1 MSILED
7 FVRVAP
13 LIMGIVPAKVG
24 MVICDRNK
32 WLYLNPIQELAGK
45 DKVGGSIANGTGVYL
60 AMEKKECILKEVP
73 KEVLG
78 IPYIVK
84 SIPIFD
90 VQGIVI
96 GAVSMH
102 QSLDQI
108 AVLNDT
114 AMHLSASAT
123 DLSSSIQTSLAQAQ
137 ELAASGQVLKELAI
151 YSCQKVTETD
161 EIVAF
166 IKSVARQTNLLGL
179 NASIEAARA
188 GEQGR
193 GFAVVA
199 DEVRKLAVHSA
210 NSAAGI
216 TKILD
221 SVSDAIGKIS
231 SEITQNETVSMLQAN
246 AIEKLNANSEELMAM
261 SEQLQAMAEG
271 LHHPTK

>member
-1 MSILED
+1 
-7 FVRVAP
+7 
-13 LIMGIVPAKVG
+13 MGIVPAKVG

-32 WLYLNPIQELAGK
+32 WLYLNTIQELAGK
-45 DKVGGSIANGTGVYL
+45 DRVGGSIQSGTGVFL
-60 AMEKKECILKEVP
+60 AMEKKECIIREVP

-78 IPYIVK
+78 IPYIVT

-90 VQGIVI
+90 EQGIVI

-123 DLSSSIQTSLAQAQ
+123 ELSSSIQTCLAQAQ

-151 YSCQKVTETD
+151 YTCQKVAETD

-179 NASIEAARA
+179 NAAIEAVRV
-188 GEQGR
+188 GEQGQ

-199 DEVRKLAVHSA
+199 DEVRKLAVQSA
-210 NSAAGI
+210 NSAVGI

-221 SVSDAIGKIS
+221 SVSGAIGRIS
-231 SEITQNETVSMLQAN
+231 SEITQTVTVSTLQAN
-246 AIEKLNANSEELMAM
+246 AIEKLNTNSEELTVM

-271 LHHPTK
+271 LHHHTNTSYHKVWVG